1 MEQGPTFDVV
11 DTTPPDRRDWPSPE
25 DFQERE
31 EIIKWRDV
39 RLGIYKILEKH
50 EHGRSKY
57 GPSIVL
63 KLEHE
68 KGPIVFAWAPSSLIF
83 EMEKKKTAN
92 FILNFG
98 QQKSEEKGYP
108 FYDFKLC

>member
-1 MEQGPTFDVV
+1 MERGLTFDVV
-11 DTTPPDRRDWPSPE
+11 DTPPPDRRDWPSPE

-39 RLGIYKILEKH
+39 RLGIYKILEKY

-83 EMEKKKTAN
+83 AMEKKKTAN
-92 FILNFG
+92 FILNLG
-98 QQKSEEKGYP
+98 TNLSQNTGNI